1 MKQILTVGL
10 LVWST
15 AQAVELGSV
24 ALTSRAGEPI
34 AAKIPI
40 VLGEDESMEDLSVAI
55 LSSNPPVDD
64 LTFVLSEGT
73 SPQIRLSSQSPVS
86 AQKLAIAVQISNLTA
101 SSEYQY
107 ELTLP
112 KQNVPKVSTQKPFV
126 YGPVKSGDTLWHV
139 ASTFA
144 KHYRITL
151 DQSMTALYEHNKKA
165 FAKGNENQLMAGS
178 YLKLPATIGQT
189 VKPKHAAVRFK
200 PTDVITHPRETTAVA
215 VTDEST
221 TEIPSFPQIAD
232 GKQVAMNFSN
242 ALSGVPA
249 LKLLNPLTDANTA
262 LFSST
267 LNSVLGAEDTA
278 FVKLIDTMQ
287 EELRGAREAID
298 LERKAKQ
305 ALESQLNDMQV
316 QLRALTELVALRD
329 GRVGENGQGVGI
341 TLPSFSTTSTQD
353 HIILIVAAIGIAS
366 LLMYAWEY
374 LFTRRA
380 VVVAPVKQPQVVA
393 ARVSHERKP
402 DVYEGDPPSDPVQ
415 TKLDLARAYIDIG
428 DKASAQD
435 ILLEVVQEGN
445 PSQIMSAEILM
456 SQLN

>member
-1 MKQILTVGL
+1 MT
-10 LVWST
+10 
-15 AQAVELGSV
+15 
-24 ALTSRAGEPI
+24 
-34 AAKIPI
+34 
-40 VLGEDESMEDLSVAI
+40 
-55 LSSNPPVDD
+55 
-64 LTFVLSEGT
+64 
-73 SPQIRLSSQSPVS
+73 
-86 AQKLAIAVQISNLTA
+86 VQISNLTENN
-101 SSEYQY
+101 EYQY

-112 KQNVPKVSTQKPFV
+112 KQAEPKVSKQKPFV

-144 KHYRITL
+144 KHYQITL
-151 DQSMTALYEHNKKA
+151 DQSMAALYEHNKKA

-189 VKPKHAAVRFK
+189 LKPKHAAIRFK
-200 PTDVITHPRETTAVA
+200 PTDVITHPREKVGVA
-215 VTDEST
+215 VTDEAK
-221 TEIPSFPQIAD
+221 TEIPSFPEIAD
-232 GKQVAMNFSN
+232 GKQVAMNFPN
-242 ALSGVPA
+242 TIPGVPA

-262 LFSST
+262 LFTST

-278 FVKLIDTMQ
+278 FVKLISTMQ
-287 EELRGAREAID
+287 EELRSAREAID

-316 QLRALTELVALRD
+316 QLRALTELVALRE
-329 GRVGENGQGVGI
+329 GRVGEIGQGVGMK
-341 TLPSFSTTSTQD
+341 LPSFSATTTQD
-353 HIILIVAAIGIAS
+353 HIILIVIAIGIAS
-366 LLMYAWEY
+366 LLMYAFEY
-374 LFTRRA
+374 IFAKPA
-380 VVVAPVKQPQVVA
+380 VVVAPVTKTQTV

-435 ILLEVVQEGN
+435 ILSEVIQEGN